1 MSRLVLTV
9 IGDDRPGLVNALADV
24 VSAHDGNWERSQ
36 LTQLA
41 GKFAGIVV
49 VAVPDDTSQQLV
61 GALRRLEG
69 LLEVA
74 AYPGTEAD
82 ANVADEQWRRVSIDL
97 IGNDHPGIVRDVTAV
112 IHRHNLSIDS
122 IDTGTR
128 EAPWTGGP
136 LFEAHVVLRL
146 PRTADSAA
154 LSSDLEELAN
164 EILVDLTVEEQP

>member
-1 MSRLVLTV
+1 MPPLVLTV

-24 VSAHDGNWERSQ
+24 VTAHHGNWERSQ

-49 VAVPDDTSQQLV
+49 VAVPDDTAQHLV
-61 GALRRLEG
+61 GALRTLEG
-69 LLEVA
+69 LLEVS
-74 AYPGTEAD
+74 AYPGTDAD
-82 ANVADEQWRRVSIDL
+82 ADVADDWRRVSIDL

-128 EAPWTGGP
+128 EAPWTGER
-136 LFEAHVVLRL
+136 LFEAHVALRL
-146 PRTADSAA
+146 PRGADSAT
-154 LSSDLEELAN
+154 LSRDLEDLAN
-164 EILVDLTVEEQP
+164 EILVDLTVHDQP